1 MLKRIIRKTRGKVAV
16 AGIATAAVVSGHY
29 VGFTPDAYVEPTSV
43 IDQISYDDANQ
54 SEYIDFAQNSVDVDK
69 PSFGITGVTT
79 EAIGS
84 TDNFDFTKIGTASYY
99 ADKFHGRMTANGET
113 YNMYDYT
120 AAHKTLPFGSVVR
133 VTNTKTNKSVLLKI
147 NDRGPYVGDRII
159 DLSVTGA
166 KEIGSLGLSTVKI
179 ETVHKG
185 KLNKAGVD
193 KGTLVGYSLDKDFIM
208 VDQDEIEVLES
219 TTSFGHAFR
228 LYKDYIEIN
237 PGEDLYI
244 FNDTSI
250 KGHSKLDTYYIGKID
265 KVQDDYAQLG
275 T

>member
-29 VGFTPDAYVEPTSV
+29 VGISPDAYVETTSV

-54 SEYIDFAQNSVDVDK
+54 SEYIDFAENSVDSDK
-69 PSFGITGVTT
+69 PSFGINGVTT
-79 EAIGS
+79 EETES
-84 TDNFDFTKIGTASYY
+84 TDNFDFTKVGTASYY

-159 DLSVTGA
+159 DLSVTAA

-185 KLNKAGVD
+185 KLSKSGID
-193 KGTLVGYSLDKDFIM
+193 RGTLVGYSLDKDFIM
-208 VDQDEIEVLES
+208 IDQDEIEVLES

-228 LYKDYIEIN
+228 LYKDYMEIN
-237 PGEDLYI
+237 PNEDIYI
-244 FNDTSI
+244 FNDTSV